1 MPNAYEAMNDAEL
14 KAAIADLEKQADDLR
29 ALDLKLDMARGKPSP
44 QQTALSR
51 PMLDLLGSE
60 SDLSDEGVAADNYGC
75 PEGLPSARR
84 LAAEL
89 LGVDEKNVI
98 VNGSS
103 SLNLMHD
110 VVCNAYTHGI
120 GGNKPW
126 SQQGKVK
133 FLCPAPGY
141 DRHFTVTARY
151 GIENVPVPMTAE
163 GPDMDVVRR
172 YVEEDPS
179 VKGIWCVPM
188 YANPTGITYSD
199 EVVRAFAHLKPAA
212 PDFRIFWDNAYC
224 VHTFKGEGDRLLNI
238 FDALEEAGA
247 ADLVYEFGST
257 AKVTFPSSGMAYMT
271 ASPAD
276 MAEVRAAFASMRVS
290 PEKISQLAHVRFLK
304 DAVGVRAHMEKH
316 AAIVAPRFALVEEK
330 LTAGL
335 ADLGVATWTHPC
347 GGYFVSFDG
356 PEGSAKAIVSL
367 AAELGVKLTPAGATW
382 PYGKDPKDTNIRIAP
397 TFPTLEELGQA
408 LDVFVVAVKLVSA
421 RLAAEARSS
430 PGPSGFSPEGPFS
443 VFVAADRAR
452 LARSG
457 QSDVL

>member
-1 MPNAYEAMNDAEL
+1 MPNLYEAMTDSEL
-14 KAAIADLEKQADDLR
+14 DAAIAGLEAQADEVRSLG
-29 ALDLKLDMARGKPSP
+29 LKLDMARGKPSP
-44 QQTALSR
+44 EQTALSR
-51 PMLDLLGSE
+51 PMLDLLTSE
-60 SDLSDEGVAADNYGC
+60 TDLTDEGVAVDNYGL
-75 PEGLPSARR
+75 PDGIPSARK
-84 LAAEL
+84 LAAQI
-89 LGVDEKNVI
+89 LGVDAANVI
-98 VNGSS
+98 VSGSS

-110 VVCNAYTHGI
+110 TVCRAFTHGI
-120 GGNKPW
+120 AGQKPW
-126 SQQGKVK
+126 SQQGEVK

-141 DRHFTVTARY
+141 DRHFTVTASY
-151 GIENVPVPMTAE
+151 GIKNIPVPMLE
-163 GPDMDVVRR
+163 DGPDMDVVRE
-172 YVEEDPS
+172 YVENDPQ

-188 YANPTGITYSD
+188 YANPTGVTYSD
-199 EVVRAFAHLKPAA
+199 DTVRAFAALKPAA

-224 VHTFKGEGDRLLNI
+224 VHTFKGEGDHLLNI

-247 ADLVYEFGST
+247 SDLVYEFGST

-304 DAVGVRAHMEKH
+304 DAAGVRTHMEKH

-335 ADLGVATWTHPC
+335 ADLGMATWTHPC

-421 RLAAEARSS
+421 RLAAEAR
-430 PGPSGFSPEGPFS
+430 
-443 VFVAADRAR
+443 
-452 LARSG
+452 
-457 QSDVL
+457 

>member
-1 MPNAYEAMNDAEL
+1 
-14 KAAIADLEKQADDLR
+14 
-29 ALDLKLDMARGKPSP
+29 
-44 QQTALSR
+44 
-51 PMLDLLGSE
+51 MLDLLGSE

-151 GIENVPVPMTAE
+151 GIENIPVPMTAE

-421 RLAAEARSS
+421 RLAAEAR
-430 PGPSGFSPEGPFS
+430 
-443 VFVAADRAR
+443 
-452 LARSG
+452 
-457 QSDVL
+457 

>member
-1 MPNAYEAMNDAEL
+1 
-14 KAAIADLEKQADDLR
+14 
-29 ALDLKLDMARGKPSP
+29 
-44 QQTALSR
+44 
-51 PMLDLLGSE
+51 MLDLLGSE

-421 RLAAEARSS
+421 RLAAEAR
-430 PGPSGFSPEGPFS
+430 
-443 VFVAADRAR
+443 
-452 LARSG
+452 
-457 QSDVL
+457 

>member
-1 MPNAYEAMNDAEL
+1 MANIYQQMESEELDAAIEELEREASDL
-14 KAAIADLEKQADDLR
+14 KAQNLA
-29 ALDLKLDMARGKPSP
+29 LDMARGKPSP
-44 QQTALSR
+44 EQTALAR
-51 PMLDLLGSE
+51 PMLDVLNSSTPLVDGNAI
-60 SDLSDEGVAADNYGC
+60 VDNYGT

-84 LAAEL
+84 LAAQI
-89 LGVDEKNVI
+89 LGVDAENVV

-110 VVCNAYTHGI
+110 LVTHGFTN
-120 GGNKPW
+120 GVAGNKPFY
-126 SQQGKVK
+126 QQGEVK
-133 FLCPAPGY
+133 WLCPAPGY
-141 DRHFTVTARY
+141 DRHFSVTAHL
-151 GIENVPVPMTAE
+151 GIKNVPIPMLE
-163 GPDMDVVRR
+163 DGPDMDMVQRL
-172 YVEEDPS
+172 VEGDPS

-421 RLAAEARSS
+421 RLAAEAR
-430 PGPSGFSPEGPFS
+430 
-443 VFVAADRAR
+443 
-452 LARSG
+452 
-457 QSDVL
+457 

>member
-151 GIENVPVPMTAE
+151 GIENIPVPMTAE

-212 PDFRIFWDNAYC
+212 PDFRIFWDNAYA
-224 VHTFKGEGDRLLNI
+224 VHHFSGDPAEQDIVLDIAEACR
-238 FDALEEAGA
+238 EAGNP
-247 ADLVYEFGST
+247 DRYLKFGST
-257 AKVTFPSSGMAYMT
+257 SKITFPGAGVAALA
-271 ASPAD
+271 ASPANI
-276 MAEVRAAFASMRVS
+276 AEIKRHLGVQAIGHD
-290 PEKISQLAHVRFLK
+290 KLNQLRHARFLEEG
-304 DAVGVRAHMEKH
+304 ARLPEHMAAHGALMGPKFE
-316 AAIVAPRFALVEEK
+316 LVEKKLAEK
-330 LTAGL
+330 LAEAGI
-335 ADLGVATWTHPC
+335 ATWTNPR
-347 GGYFVSFDG
+347 GGYFVSFEG
-356 PEGSAKAIVSL
+356 PAGTARRIVELAKNA
-367 AAELGVKLTPAGATW
+367 GVTMTGAGATW
-382 PYGKDPKDTNIRIAP
+382 PYGNDPADSNIRIAP
-397 TFPTLEELGQA
+397 SLPPLEELDA
-408 LDVFVVAVKLVSA
+408 AMDVFTCCVKLA
-421 RLAAEARSS
+421 ALEQLA
-430 PGPSGFSPEGPFS
+430 EG
-443 VFVAADRAR
+443 
-452 LARSG
+452 
-457 QSDVL
+457 

>member
-151 GIENVPVPMTAE
+151 GIENIPVPMTAE

-212 PDFRIFWDNAYC
+212 PDFRIFWDNAYV
-224 VHTFKGEGDRLLNI
+224 VHDLTDTPDELLEV
-238 FDALEEAGA
+238 FGAVAEAGND
-247 ADLVYEFGST
+247 DLVYEFAST
-257 AKVTFPSSGMAYMT
+257 SKVTFPGSGIAAVA
-271 ASPAD
+271 ASAAD
-276 MAEVRAAFASMRVS
+276 ADDLRAWFGVERVCCD
-290 PEKISQLAHVRFLK
+290 KITQLAHARWLPN
-304 DAVGVRAHMEKH
+304 AAAVRAHMAEQ
-316 AAIVAPRFALVEEK
+316 ARVLRPRFELVERK
-330 LTAGL
+330 LTEGL
-335 ADLGVATWTHPC
+335 GELGCATWSHPK

-367 AAELGVKLTPAGATW
+367 AAELGVKMTGAGATW
-382 PYGKDPKDTNIRIAP
+382 PYGCDPRDTNIRIAP
-397 TFPTLEELGQA
+397 SYPTLDDLSAA
-408 LDVFVVAVKLVSA
+408 LDVFVACVRLVSA
-421 RLAAEARSS
+421 RLA
-430 PGPSGFSPEGPFS
+430 
-443 VFVAADRAR
+443 RAKR
-452 LARSG
+452 A
-457 QSDVL
+457 